1 MLRTIITLIFLT
13 VSCNLWAALPR
24 IADFTEGMEAH
35 DGFLPF
41 YYDSAT
47 DKVYLNVDKL
57 DSEMLFLSSLPQGVG
72 SNDIG
77 LDRGQLG
84 VNHIIKF
91 ERHGNK
97 VLMKA
102 LNTRYRSDTTNMA
115 EQASIDEAFA
125 DSVLSGF
132 TVVAAS
138 DNGVLIDYTPYLL
151 SDVHG
156 VAKRLKQKKQ
166 GNYKADSSRSA
177 VFTPRSKAFPK
188 NTELESIVTYGGT
201 QPGEYVQQVTPSP
214 NSITVHLHHSFVA
227 LPEPGYTPRAYHP
240 YSGYWKK
247 GYFDYATAITEPTEV
262 KFITRHRLFK
272 KDINAKVSEAVE
284 PIIYYL
290 DPGVPEPVMSA
301 LKEGASWW
309 NQAFE
314 AIGYKDA
321 FQVKVL
327 PEGADPMDVRYNM
340 INWVHRAT
348 RGWSYGSSI
357 RDPRTGEIIKGNVTL
372 GSLRVRQDYLIALG
386 LMSPFDGKQS
396 TDEEK
401 EMALARIRQLSA
413 HEVGHTLGLA
423 HNFAASEYGRE
434 SVMDY
439 PHPRLT
445 MKNGKISL
453 EGAYD
458 SGIGKWDIHAIAYGY
473 QDFPTAKA
481 EEEGLAAIIAQSRE
495 DGLAFKTDWDTRSSV
510 HPASSGHMWD
520 NGDSPLD
527 AFDDMVAIRKHA
539 LSTVGLNSI
548 PDQASLSSIE
558 DVLVPIYLL
567 HRYQL
572 EAVAKQVG
580 GLNYEYE
587 RKGDYDKPKGV
598 SIVPA
603 SEQKRAIKQLLLATT
618 PAFLSIPDK
627 LKALIPPT
635 AFGDDITR
643 EQFKSRMGLAF
654 DPVTAAESAADFSF
668 SLLLTPQRL
677 NRIEWQSTQEKGLP
691 DVGDIVERIMATH
704 WYDSDGDSDGL
715 NKRLRLVALNAV
727 MKAATSPDLA
737 PDIKLS
743 IDDKL
748 WEFAEWLDD
757 NDDVTG
763 SHTLEDWLKVYFE
776 SGQWPGAFSVKPLPP
791 GSPI

>member
-1 MLRTIITLIFLT
+1 
-13 VSCNLWAALPR
+13 
-24 IADFTEGMEAH
+24 MEAH

-41 YYDSAT
+41 YYDNAT

-84 VNHIIKF
+84 VSHIIKF

-102 LNTRYRSDTTNMA
+102 INTRYRSNTTNMA

-138 DNGVLIDYTPYLL
+138 DDGVLIDYTPYLL

-156 VAKRLKQKKQ
+156 VANRLKQKKQ
-166 GNYKADSSRSA
+166 GNYKVDSSRSA
-177 VFTPRSKAFPK
+177 VYTPRSKAFPK
-188 NTELESIVTYGGT
+188 NTELESIVTYVGT
-201 QPGEYVQQVTPSP
+201 QPGEYVKQVTPEP
-214 NSITVHLHHSFVA
+214 NSITVHLHHGFVA

-240 YSGYWKK
+240 YSGYWKR

-272 KDINAKVSEAVE
+272 KDISAKVSEAVE
-284 PIIYYL
+284 PIVYYI

-327 PEGADPMDVRYNM
+327 PQGADPMDVRYNM

-439 PHPRLT
+439 PHPKVT

-458 SGIGKWDIHAIAYGY
+458 SGIGKWDIQAIAYGY
-473 QDFPTAKA
+473 QDYATPEA
-481 EEEGLAAIIAQSRE
+481 EKDGLAAIIADSRAK
-495 DGLAFKTDWDTRSSV
+495 GLAFKTDWDTRSSV
-510 HPASSGHMWD
+510 HPSSNGHMWD
-520 NGDSPLD
+520 NGDSPLE
-527 AFDDMVAIRKHA
+527 AFDDM
-539 LSTVGLNSI
+539 
-548 PDQASLSSIE
+548 
-558 DVLVPIYLL
+558 
-567 HRYQL
+567 
-572 EAVAKQVG
+572 
-580 GLNYEYE
+580 
-587 RKGDYDKPKGV
+587 
-598 SIVPA
+598 
-603 SEQKRAIKQLLLATT
+603 
-618 PAFLSIPDK
+618 
-627 LKALIPPT
+627 
-635 AFGDDITR
+635 
-643 EQFKSRMGLAF
+643 
-654 DPVTAAESAADFSF
+654 
-668 SLLLTPQRL
+668 
-677 NRIEWQSTQEKGLP
+677 
-691 DVGDIVERIMATH
+691 
-704 WYDSDGDSDGL
+704 
-715 NKRLRLVALNAV
+715 
-727 MKAATSPDLA
+727 
-737 PDIKLS
+737 
-743 IDDKL
+743 
-748 WEFAEWLDD
+748 
-757 NDDVTG
+757 
-763 SHTLEDWLKVYFE
+763 
-776 SGQWPGAFSVKPLPP
+776 
-791 GSPI
+791 

>member
-1 MLRTIITLIFLT
+1 
-13 VSCNLWAALPR
+13 
-24 IADFTEGMEAH
+24 MEAH